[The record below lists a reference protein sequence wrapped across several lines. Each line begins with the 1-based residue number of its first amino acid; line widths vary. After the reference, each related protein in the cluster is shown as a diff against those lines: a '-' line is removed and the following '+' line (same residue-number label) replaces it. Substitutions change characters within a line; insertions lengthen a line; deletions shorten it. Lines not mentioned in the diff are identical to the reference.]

1 MKVSFPISLGNDSN
15 YLLFNILFVLLLGL
29 KAVSAE
35 RKLLFVIWWI
45 RAFCKRIKLK
55 KPCLPMNKVFL
66 ETYQKSL
73 QFVKNTKSKLQ
84 KMLEV

>member
-1 MKVSFPISLGNDSN
+1 
-15 YLLFNILFVLLLGL
+15 
-29 KAVSAE
+29 
-35 RKLLFVIWWI
+35 
-45 RAFCKRIKLK
+45 
-55 KPCLPMNKVFL
+55 MNKVFI